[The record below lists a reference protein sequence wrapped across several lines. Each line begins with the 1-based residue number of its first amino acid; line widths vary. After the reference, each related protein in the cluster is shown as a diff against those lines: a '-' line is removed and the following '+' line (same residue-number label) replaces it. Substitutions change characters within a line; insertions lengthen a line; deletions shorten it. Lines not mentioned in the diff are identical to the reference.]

1 MGAEQITIAV
11 GYVRVATGSQRQ
23 REGAVYLQRQAI
35 LRYAQIHGI
44 RIARFFSDHACV
56 GDIAERQGLSD
67 AMAFIA
73 KGKAT
78 ALIVAD
84 LMRLTRAVEQLL
96 RFVDAH
102 KFLKDGPAL
111 ISVQERLDTRTA
123 EGHLLLETV
132 HTLAAWESSTLAEGV

>member
-1 MGAEQITIAV
+1 MGAEQTTVAV

-23 REGAVYLQRQAI
+23 RESGVYLQRQAI

-67 AMAFIA
+67 AMGYIA
-73 KGKAT
+73 KGKAN
-78 ALIVAD
+78 ALVVAD
-84 LMRLTRAVEQLL
+84 LMRLTRSVEQLL
-96 RFVDAH
+96 RFIEEQR
-102 KFLKDGPAL
+102 FLKGGPAL

-123 EGHLLLETV
+123 EGRLLLETV
-132 HTLAAWESSTLAEGV
+132 HTLAA